1 MKNPEV
7 KKAFILAAGLGT
19 RLKPLTEKLPKALV
33 PFKGKPMIENVIS
46 KLNRAGIYNILINTH
61 HHADKMEEYFANRS
75 GNENITLIHEAQILG
90 TGGAIK
96 NAEKHLSDTEA
107 FLVYNTDVDCEV
119 DIGDFFDF
127 HSCNNAIA
135 SLCVKK
141 RKSSR
146 YKINKE
152 KGALIGRTENGE
164 NAIYGIKSDTIS
176 KKAFCGIHIINTK
189 IFKYLNKNENFDII
203 PEYMSILQ
211 KNEEIMTY
219 DISGIYWKDLGK
231 LQNL

>member
-135 SLCVKK
+135 SLCVQE

-146 YKINKE
+146 YLICNE

>member
-19 RLKPLTEKLPKALV
+19 RLKPLTENLPKALV

-46 KLNRAGIYNILINTH
+46 KLNRAGINDILINTH

-135 SLCVKK
+135 SLCVQE

-146 YKINKE
+146 YLICNE

-211 KNEEIMTY
+211 KNEEIITH
-219 DISGIYWKDLGK
+219 DISRISWKEK
-231 LQNL
+231 NN